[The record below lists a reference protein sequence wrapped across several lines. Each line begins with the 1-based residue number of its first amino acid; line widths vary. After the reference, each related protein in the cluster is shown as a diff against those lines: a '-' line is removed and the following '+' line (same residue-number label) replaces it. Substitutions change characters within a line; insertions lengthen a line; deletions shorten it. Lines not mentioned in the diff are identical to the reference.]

1 MRFSMLPVF
10 ALLLPLAEIAGFV
23 IVGRAVGLAATL
35 ALVLLGFVIGSFLL
49 RRQGISI
56 LRRMSAEGRGGTMPG
71 RELLN
76 PAMNVIAALLFIIPG
91 FLSDIL
97 AILLLIPQVRNLLWR
112 SIAKRFVVV
121 GTSGGGFSASSRP
134 DFQTRPGKPS
144 DSKVVDL
151 DEEDYHRQP
160 NENSPWSGKRLG
172 D

>member
-10 ALLLPLAEIAGFV
+10 VLLLPLAEIAGFV
-23 IVGRAVGLAATL
+23 IVGRAIGLAATL
-35 ALVLLGFVIGSFLL
+35 ALVVLGFVVGCFLL
-49 RRQGISI
+49 RRQGIGI
-56 LRRMSAEGRGGTMPG
+56 LRRMSAEGRSGTMPE

-76 PAMNVIAALLFIIPG
+76 PAMTVISSLLFIIPG

-112 SIAKRFVVV
+112 SIARRFVVV
-121 GTSGGGFSASSRP
+121 GTDGGFSASSRS
-134 DFQTRPGKPS
+134 DFRGRTGKPD

-160 NENSPWSGKRLG
+160 NGKSPWSGKQIE

>member
-1 MRFSMLPVF
+1 MRFSVLPAFV
-10 ALLLPLAEIAGFV
+10 LLLPLAEIAGFV

-35 ALVLLGFVIGSFLL
+35 ALVVLGFVVGSFLL
-49 RRQGISI
+49 RRQGIGI
-56 LRRMSAEGRGGTMPG
+56 LRRMSAEGRTGAMPG

-121 GTSGGGFSASSRP
+121 DTSGNGFSASSRP
-134 DFQTRPGKPS
+134 EFRSRPGKS
-144 DSKVVDL
+144 GDSKVVDL
-151 DEEDYHRQP
+151 DEEDYHREP
-160 NENSPWSGKRLG
+160 NEKSPWSGKKLG

>member
-10 ALLLPLAEIAGFV
+10 VLLLPLAEIAGFV
-23 IVGRAVGLAATL
+23 IVGRAIGLAATL
-35 ALVLLGFVIGSFLL
+35 ALVVLGFVVGCFLL
-49 RRQGISI
+49 RRQGIGI
-56 LRRMSAEGRGGTMPG
+56 LRRMSAEGRSGTMPG

-76 PAMNVIAALLFIIPG
+76 PAMTVIASLLFIIPG

-112 SIAKRFVVV
+112 SIARRFVVV
-121 GTSGGGFSASSRP
+121 GTGGGFSASSRS
-134 DFQTRPGKPS
+134 DFRGRTGKPD

-160 NENSPWSGKRLG
+160 NGKSPWSGKQIE